1 MCLKIWVTNEWQGKN
16 KQQKISKKQKGLEYD
31 SLNDS
36 KKTPKTLL
44 KIPVL
49 TTTTEN
55 MTMTLLTV
63 LSEVCHRQLSVMT
76 AINTTV
82 PDELWQPRWPTWR
95 RSSSALELVQCSAL
109 CAEGKSVT
117 FYSVLT
123 IRLCEQFV
131 GQYSFNLYSRYYLKT
146 KIWMLP

>member
-1 MCLKIWVTNEWQGKN
+1 MIVLMTP
-16 KQQKISKKQKGLEYD
+16 
-31 SLNDS
+31 
-36 KKTPKTLL
+36 KKTPKTLLL

-82 PDELWQPRWPTWR
+82 PDQL
-95 RSSSALELVQCSAL
+95 
-109 CAEGKSVT
+109 
-117 FYSVLT
+117 
-123 IRLCEQFV
+123 
-131 GQYSFNLYSRYYLKT
+131 
-146 KIWMLP
+146 